1 MLNHFF
7 AEYLTAYIQKK
18 YPDIYLVFAGGDDLF
33 LIGPWVQTV
42 AFARDMHRQFRAF
55 VAEEKDITISA
66 GLCICKPA
74 LPMQRIAGN
83 AEELLDHDAK
93 QLKGKNGVSLF
104 GVTVNWQ
111 RWQQLLGEGD
121 NLLNLLEDEKVT
133 SGLVNRLLRY
143 GDDATRF
150 NNGELKYGIYK
161 SHMAYD
167 MHRNLKLK
175 SGPERDRVI
184 KLQEDKILLQQI
196 RLPVSYALYQWRT

>member
-1 MLNHFF
+1 
-7 AEYLTAYIQKK
+7 
-18 YPDIYLVFAGGDDLF
+18 
-33 LIGPWVQTV
+33 
-42 AFARDMHRQFRAF
+42 
-55 VAEEKDITISA
+55 
-66 GLCICKPA
+66 
-74 LPMQRIAGN
+74 MQRIAGN